1 MKSTTPVFEKLE
13 LTYVVREMRRIW
25 GWILKNDSYLLI
37 KNRIYRLRLL
47 MKRKVRSVSHSS
59 YLVQMMKLKFLIKTG
74 IKD

>member
-37 KNRIYRLRLL
+37 KNRNYPFRLF
-47 MKRKVRSVSHSS
+47 MKRKVGSVPHPDDETEIPH
-59 YLVQMMKLKFLIKTG
+59 KIG